1 MQSTAVSTRGTLHT
15 EVPTLAAYLYELKQ
29 VTGAEI
35 TFGGT
40 RAGEGSP
47 AVLSTFVGTK
57 TEALRGVQVEL
68 GRGLG
73 GKAMAVGR
81 PIHVRDYSTA
91 RGITHDYDAAVKK
104 EGLHAI
110 LAVPIL
116 SRAGASGVIYAG
128 LRRPELISERMMDRA
143 VAVARRMEYEAAVTA
158 EVNRRLAELTSAMQ
172 APAPGA
178 DQRLRDV
185 HAELGLIRSTAT
197 GTTRQLID
205 DLMHRLAGT
214 LRTSGQEEEADRVVT
229 LTPRELDVITQVAI
243 GCSNAEAGERLGVGE
258 STVKSYLHAAMRKLG
273 ARNRVE
279 AVTAARRA
287 GLIP

>member
-1 MQSTAVSTRGTLHT
+1 MQFAVGTLHT
-15 EVPTLAAYLYELKQ
+15 EPPTMAAYLYELKQ

-40 RAGEGSP
+40 RAGADTP
-47 AVLSTFVGTK
+47 AILHTFVGTK
-57 TEALRGVQVEL
+57 SEALRGVQVEI

-73 GKAMAVGR
+73 GKAMSVGR
-81 PIHVRDYSTA
+81 PIHVRDYGTA
-91 RGITHDYDAAVKK
+91 RGITHEYDVPVKK
-104 EGLHAI
+104 EGLHAL

-116 SRAGASGVIYAG
+116 SRTGATGVIYAG
-128 LRRPELISERMMDRA
+128 LRRPELISERVMDRA
-143 VAVARRMEYEAAVTA
+143 VAVARRMEYEAAITA
-158 EVNRRLAELTSAMQ
+158 EVNRRLAELTAAMHTPQ
-172 APAPGA
+172 AGA

-185 HAELGLIRSTAT
+185 HAELGLIRSTAS

-214 LRTSGQEEEADRVVT
+214 MRASGMDDDPAVAVT

>member
-1 MQSTAVSTRGTLHT
+1 MQSAVATLHT
-15 EVPTLAAYLYELKQ
+15 EPPTMAAYLYELKQ

-40 RAGEGSP
+40 RAGANSP
-47 AVLSTFVGTK
+47 AVLHTFVGSK
-57 TEALRGVQVEL
+57 SEALRGVQVEL

-73 GKAMAVGR
+73 GKAMSVGR
-81 PIHVRDYSTA
+81 PIHVRDYGTA
-91 RGITHDYDAAVKK
+91 RGITHEYDVPVKQ
-104 EGLHAI
+104 EGLHAL

-116 SRAGASGVIYAG
+116 SRSGATGVIYAG
-128 LRRPELISERMMDRA
+128 LRHPELISERVMDRA
-143 VAVARRMEYEAAVTA
+143 VAVARRMEYEATITA
-158 EVNRRLAELTSAMQ
+158 EVNRRLAELTAAMHTPQ
-172 APAPGA
+172 GGS

-185 HAELGLIRSTAT
+185 HAELGLIRSTAG

-214 LRTSGQEEEADRVVT
+214 MRGTGAGGDDPIGVVT

>member
-1 MQSTAVSTRGTLHT
+1 M
-15 EVPTLAAYLYELKQ
+15 AAYLYELKQ
-29 VTGAEI
+29 VTGAEM

-40 RAGEGSP
+40 RAGADSP
-47 AVLSTFVGTK
+47 AILHTFVGSK
-57 TEALRGVQVEL
+57 SEALRGVQVEL

-73 GKAMAVGR
+73 GKAMSVGR
-81 PIHVRDYSTA
+81 PIHVRDYTTA
-91 RGITHDYDAAVKK
+91 RGITHHYDGPVRV
-104 EGLHAI
+104 EGLHAL

-116 SRAGASGVIYAG
+116 SRAGATGVIYAG
-128 LRRPELISERMMDRA
+128 LRRPELISERVMDRA
-143 VAVARRMEYEAAVTA
+143 VAVARRMEHEAAVNA
-158 EVNRRLAELTSAMQ
+158 EVNRRLAELRAAMQ
-172 APAPGA
+172 SPTAGA

-185 HAELGLIRSTAT
+185 HAELGLIRTTAS

-214 LRTSGQEEEADRVVT
+214 MRVGDNADTVPAVN

-243 GCSNAEAGERLGVGE
+243 GCSNAEAGQRLGVGE

>member
-1 MQSTAVSTRGTLHT
+1 M
-15 EVPTLAAYLYELKQ
+15 AAYLYELKQ
-29 VTGAEI
+29 VTGAEV
-35 TFGGT
+35 TFGGV
-40 RAGEGSP
+40 RAGADSP
-47 AVLSTFVGTK
+47 AILTTFVGSK
-57 TEALRGVQVEL
+57 SEALRGVQVEL

-73 GKAMAVGR
+73 GKAMSVGR
-81 PIHVRDYSTA
+81 PIHVRDYTTA
-91 RGITHDYDAAVKK
+91 RGITHHYDAPVKI
-104 EGLHAI
+104 EGLHAL

-116 SRAGASGVIYAG
+116 SRSGATGVIYAG
-128 LRRPELISERMMDRA
+128 LRRPELISERVMDRA
-143 VAVARRMEYEAAVTA
+143 VAVARRMEYEAAVNA
-158 EVNRRLAELTSAMQ
+158 EVTRRLAELTATMHS
-172 APAPGA
+172 PSTGA

-185 HAELGLIRSTAT
+185 HAELGLIRSTAS

-205 DLMHRLAGT
+205 DLMHRLVGT
-214 LRTSGQEEEADRVVT
+214 MRADPVDGVVVPVVN

-243 GCSNAEAGERLGVGE
+243 GCSNAEAGVRLGVGE

>member
-1 MQSTAVSTRGTLHT
+1 M
-15 EVPTLAAYLYELKQ
+15 AAYLYELKQ

-40 RAGEGSP
+40 RAGADTP
-47 AVLSTFVGTK
+47 AILHTFVGSK
-57 TEALRGVQVEL
+57 SEALRGVQVEL

-73 GKAMAVGR
+73 GKAMSVGR
-81 PIHVRDYSTA
+81 PIHVRDYGSA
-91 RGITHDYDAAVKK
+91 RGITHEYDVPVKK
-104 EGLHAI
+104 EGLHAL

-116 SRAGASGVIYAG
+116 SRWGATGVIYAG
-128 LRRPELISERMMDRA
+128 LRRPELISERVLDRA

-158 EVNRRLAELTSAMQ
+158 EVNRRLAELTAAMHTPL
-172 APAPGA
+172 AGA

-185 HAELGLIRSTAT
+185 HAELGLIRSTAG

-214 LRTSGQEEEADRVVT
+214 VRDASGEPVAPVN

>member
-1 MQSTAVSTRGTLHT
+1 MHSPAATLHT
-15 EVPTLAAYLYELKQ
+15 EAPTMAAYLYELKQ

-40 RAGEGSP
+40 RAGADSP
-47 AVLSTFVGTK
+47 AVLTTFVGSK
-57 TEALRGVQVEL
+57 SEALRGVRVEL

-73 GKAMAVGR
+73 GKAMSVGR
-81 PIHVRDYSTA
+81 PIHVRDYGTA
-91 RGITHDYDAAVKK
+91 RGITHEYDVPVKQ
-104 EGLHAI
+104 EGLHAL

-116 SRAGASGVIYAG
+116 SRSGATGVIYAG
-128 LRRPELISERMMDRA
+128 LRHPELISERVMDRA
-143 VAVARRMEYEAAVTA
+143 VAVARRMEYEAAVSA
-158 EVNRRLAELTSAMQ
+158 EVNRRLGELTAALHSP
-172 APAPGA
+172 PAGG

-185 HAELGLIRSTAT
+185 HAELGLIRSTAS
-197 GTTRQLID
+197 GTTRQLLD

-214 LRTSGQEEEADRVVT
+214 MRGFDGDPTTAVC

-258 STVKSYLHAAMRKLG
+258 STVKSYLHAAMRKLN

>member
-1 MQSTAVSTRGTLHT
+1 M
-15 EVPTLAAYLYELKQ
+15 AAHLYELKQ

-40 RAGEGSP
+40 RAGADSP
-47 AVLSTFVGTK
+47 AVLTTFVGSK
-57 TEALRGVQVEL
+57 SEALRGVQVEL

-73 GKAMAVGR
+73 GKAMSVGR
-81 PIHVRDYSTA
+81 PIHVRDYGTA
-91 RGITHDYDAAVKK
+91 RGITHEYDVPVKQ
-104 EGLHAI
+104 EGLHAL

-116 SRAGASGVIYAG
+116 SRAGATGVIYAG
-128 LRRPELISERMMDRA
+128 LRRPELISERVMDRA
-143 VAVARRMEYEAAVTA
+143 VAVARRMEYETAVTA
-158 EVNRRLAELTSAMQ
+158 EVNRRLAELHA
-172 APAPGA
+172 ALHPPHGGA
-178 DQRLRDV
+178 AQRLRDV
-185 HAELGLIRSTAT
+185 HAELGLIRSTAS

-214 LRTSGQEEEADRVVT
+214 MRGAGNDGGDVLVT

-258 STVKSYLHAAMRKLG
+258 STVKSYLHAAMRKLN

>member
-1 MQSTAVSTRGTLHT
+1 MHSPAAALQT
-15 EVPTLAAYLYELKQ
+15 EAPTMAAHLYELKQ

-40 RAGEGSP
+40 RAGADSP
-47 AVLSTFVGTK
+47 AVLSTFVGSK
-57 TEALRGVQVEL
+57 SDSLRGVQVEL

-73 GKAMAVGR
+73 GKAMSVGR
-81 PIHVRDYSTA
+81 PIHVRDYGTA
-91 RGITHDYDAAVKK
+91 RGITHHYDVPVKQ
-104 EGLHAI
+104 EGLHAL

-116 SRAGASGVIYAG
+116 SRGGATGVIYAG
-128 LRRPELISERMMDRA
+128 LRRPELISERVMDRA

-158 EVNRRLAELTSAMQ
+158 EVNRRLAELTAAMHVPQ
-172 APAPGA
+172 GGG

-185 HAELGLIRSTAT
+185 HAELGLIRSTAN
-197 GTTRQLID
+197 GSTRQLID

-214 LRTSGQEEEADRVVT
+214 MRGAGFDGEADALVT

>member
-1 MQSTAVSTRGTLHT
+1 M
-15 EVPTLAAYLYELKQ
+15 AAHLYELKQ

-40 RAGEGSP
+40 RAGADSP
-47 AVLSTFVGTK
+47 AILHTFVGSK
-57 TEALRGVQVEL
+57 SEALRGVQVEL

-73 GKAMAVGR
+73 GKAMSVGR
-81 PIHVRDYSTA
+81 PIHVRDYRSA
-91 RGITHDYDAAVKK
+91 RGITHEYDVPVKK
-104 EGLHAI
+104 EGLHAL

-116 SRAGASGVIYAG
+116 SRSGATGVIYAG
-128 LRRPELISERMMDRA
+128 LRHPDLISERVLDRA
-143 VAVARRMEYEAAVTA
+143 VAVARRMEYEAAVNA
-158 EVNRRLAELTSAMQ
+158 EVNRRLAELTAAMH
-172 APAPGA
+172 APQSGA

-185 HAELGLIRSTAT
+185 HAELGLIRSTAS

-214 LRTSGQEEEADRVVT
+214 MRAHGMEDEPMLAVN